1 MVAWPERRN
10 PKASLS
16 TRNAGAS
23 NLADGAAL
31 ENPDGSTIL
40 NGSQGIAK
48 ASRAAEN
55 DGHA

>member
-1 MVAWPERRN
+1 MARKTESER
-10 PKASLS
+10 PSPI
-16 TRNAGAS
+16 RNAGAS

-48 ASRAAEN
+48 ISCATED

>member
-1 MVAWPERRN
+1 MARKTESESP
-10 PKASLS
+10 SF

-23 NLADGAAL
+23 DLADGAAL

>member
-1 MVAWPERRN
+1 MVRKTESE
-10 PKASLS
+10 SLSS

-23 NLADGAAL
+23 DLADGAAL
-31 ENPDGSTIL
+31 ENPDDSTIL

-48 ASRAAEN
+48 ASRATEN

>member
-1 MVAWPERRN
+1 MARKTESESP
-10 PKASLS
+10 SS

-48 ASRAAEN
+48 ASRATEN
-55 DGHA
+55 DDHA

>member
-10 PKASLS
+10 PKALS

-48 ASRAAEN
+48 ISCATED